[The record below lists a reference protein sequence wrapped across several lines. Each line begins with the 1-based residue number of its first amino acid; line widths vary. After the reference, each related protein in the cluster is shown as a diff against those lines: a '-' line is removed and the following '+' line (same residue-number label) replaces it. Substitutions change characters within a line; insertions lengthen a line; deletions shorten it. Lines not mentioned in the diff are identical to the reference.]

1 MSEDATSPKCVVTN
15 FTVAHVI
22 LCWKTYGRTMG
33 LNQPPFIRIA
43 LNNIP
48 NKFFTFFFIQKQTDL
63 GAEIKSRS
71 GSNGKGSIY
80 YQIKNLFEGIH
91 SGSLGDMDAV
101 VLIRLGLAP
110 TIENHH
116 SNGLTLWKLRV
127 IRQFPR
133 KS

>member
-80 YQIKNLFEGIH
+80 YQIKTF
-91 SGSLGDMDAV
+91 
-101 VLIRLGLAP
+101 
-110 TIENHH
+110 
-116 SNGLTLWKLRV
+116 LRESIV
-127 IRQFPR
+127 GVSATWMQLY
-133 KS
+133 